1 VLADRAYAGARRITP
16 RSASA
21 RSMIEMRQVILGVR
35 AHEHPSERPPRRS
48 FERRGA
54 STRSRLRRYDSS
66 GSRLSAM
73 GHGVMFKLP
82 MRTTQNPPYRVEFAM
97 VKRAARWG

>member
-1 VLADRAYAGARRITP
+1 
-16 RSASA
+16 
-21 RSMIEMRQVILGVR
+21 
-35 AHEHPSERPPRRS
+35 
-48 FERRGA
+48 
-54 STRSRLRRYDSS
+54 
-66 GSRLSAM
+66 M